1 MFKKLAPYADTNIR
15 TRAEKLVESASLEQE
30 KCDRN
35 VLLHSL
41 LPVEKY
47 VSYLCGHLDLLDIR
61 FLFDLIHENIIPFST
76 DISDYLLNV
85 INQEVKKRESQQGY
99 RVIPDSLAI
108 AIHAFILFSLTGE
121 RVDLSNLAPYAQ
133 YDKFLEFILAPD
145 EFDYTKVDTR
155 DYLWQR
161 LISSKQYQR
170 HFVNH
175 RKDILTNELKQA
187 FLSSNTTREQQK
199 IVYGILLQKDELF
212 EFE

>member
-1 MFKKLAPYADTNIR
+1 M
-15 TRAEKLVESASLEQE
+15 
-30 KCDRN
+30 
-35 VLLHSL
+35 
-41 LPVEKY
+41 EKY
-47 VSYLCGHLDLLDIR
+47 VSYLCGQLDLLDIR

-108 AIHAFILFSLTGE
+108 AIHAFILFSLMGE

-170 HFVNH
+170 HFV
-175 RKDILTNELKQA
+175 RIILPALN
-187 FLSSNTTREQQK
+187 S
-199 IVYGILLQKDELF
+199 LQKLAYYQYSRVTGVIMDIVKPKLRNF
-212 EFE
+212 RTGCFQQIHMVPIGFPNLNNHF

>member
-1 MFKKLAPYADTNIR
+1 M
-15 TRAEKLVESASLEQE
+15 
-30 KCDRN
+30 
-35 VLLHSL
+35 
-41 LPVEKY
+41 
-47 VSYLCGHLDLLDIR
+47 
-61 FLFDLIHENIIPFST
+61 
-76 DISDYLLNV
+76 

-108 AIHAFILFSLTGE
+108 AIHAFILFSLMGE

>member
-1 MFKKLAPYADTNIR
+1 M
-15 TRAEKLVESASLEQE
+15 S
-30 KCDRN
+30 
-35 VLLHSL
+35 
-41 LPVEKY
+41 
-47 VSYLCGHLDLLDIR
+47 SYLCGHLDLLDIR

-199 IVYGILLQKDELF
+199 IVYGILLQKMSF
-212 EFE
+212 SNSSKPIHEFVDLVSRFPSSA